1 MEYTIIEKKENK
13 VLERT
18 EVKFEIDYEGEATP
32 NTKTVKSKLIAL
44 LDTKKDLIV
53 IDTIKPSYGEPIAIG
68 YAKVYNNEAA
78 LKKVETTSVIEK
90 NTEPEAP
97 EESEEAEE

>member
-32 NTKTVKSKLIAL
+32 NTMTVKSKLIAL

-53 IDTIKPSYGEPIAIG
+53 IDS
-68 YAKVYNNEAA
+68 
-78 LKKVETTSVIEK
+78 
-90 NTEPEAP
+90 
-97 EESEEAEE
+97 